1 MKFLISSA
9 YISLLFL
16 VGCSG
21 DYKMVQYQRDETFF
35 DAYKN
40 PAAEIGQASAK
51 IETIKLLHTSE
62 DFPIRVAL
70 YDNGKFY
77 YQVDELGTGI
87 GEWKFDD
94 GGLKL
99 TTRRKIFDMNFYVT
113 AADTTG
119 DALVVKFFDR
129 HGFNQYKLEYR
140 NPNALDENGQKPGK
154 LREFK
159 SSIKDI

>member
-1 MKFLISSA
+1 MKLLIYSVV
-9 YISLLFL
+9 ISFLFL

-21 DYKMVQYQRDETFF
+21 DYKMVQYQRDEKFF
-35 DAYKN
+35 DNYKN
-40 PAAEIGQASAK
+40 SASEIDQAATK
-51 IETIKLLHTSE
+51 IESIKLLQTGDE
-62 DFPIRVAL
+62 FPIRVAL

-87 GEWKFDD
+87 GDWEFYD

-113 AADTTG
+113 AAGTDG
-119 DALVVKFFDR
+119 DDVVIKFFDR
-129 HGFNQYKLEYR
+129 HGFNQHKLEFR

>member
-1 MKFLISSA
+1 MTSLKSSLI
-9 YISLLFL
+9 LTCVFMM
-16 VGCSG
+16 GCSQT
-21 DYKMVQYQRDETFF
+21 YNMVQYQRDETFF
-35 DAYKN
+35 TTYQN
-40 PAAEIGQASAK
+40 PSAELSQAEAK
-51 IETIKLLHTSE
+51 IESIKLLQTSE
-62 DFPIRVAL
+62 EFPIRLAI

-87 GEWKFDD
+87 GDWKFED

-113 AADTTG
+113 AAAVDG
-119 DALVVKFFDR
+119 NELVVKFFDR
-129 HGFNQYKLEYR
+129 HGFNQYSLDFR
-140 NPNALDENGQKPGK
+140 NPNVMDANGHKPGK